1 MGNEC
6 RAERQTRRKGGRL
19 IVLDTHVL
27 IWWLT
32 TPAKLTA
39 AARKAIKQAA
49 AENAIAVSTISILEI
64 TTAVR
69 RQRLLFN
76 IPVDQWLADL
86 RMLPE
91 LRLEPVNA
99 DIAQLAGSW
108 GDEMHGDPADRL
120 IAATAITIGAALITA
135 DTKLRTC
142 PALHTIW

>member
-1 MGNEC
+1 MGD
-6 RAERQTRRKGGRL
+6 ERNAQGKARRESESL

-32 TPAKLTA
+32 TPVKLTA
-39 AARKAIKQAA
+39 AARKAIKQAV
-49 AENAIAVSTISILEI
+49 AEHVVVVSAISILEI

-69 RQRLLFN
+69 RQRLLFDV
-76 IPVDQWLADL
+76 PVDQWLADL
-86 RMLPE
+86 RLLPE
-91 LRLEPVNA
+91 LRLESVTA

-120 IAATAITIGAALITA
+120 IAATAISLGAPLITA
-135 DTKLRTC
+135 DAKLRAS